1 MPTSGSSRRNKGRA
15 VRDRGFTLL
24 ELLIVLALI
33 GLVAA
38 VVVPGL
44 ARTYEAIVG
53 SGERADVAR
62 ALEGVPLRVRASG
75 EALRVDP
82 ADASAFIDLL
92 DLPAGWRVVL
102 QEPLRIERSGLCHP
116 AKVRVSGRDVTEN
129 WMLTS
134 PSCGVRDAPQ

>member
-1 MPTSGSSRRNKGRA
+1 M
-15 VRDRGFTLL
+15 RDRGFTLL

-44 ARTYEAIVG
+44 ARTYDAIVG

-62 ALEGVPLRVRASG
+62 TLEAVPLRVRASG
-75 EALRVDP
+75 EALRLEPGDT
-82 ADASAFIDLL
+82 AAFAALL

-102 QEPLRIERSGLCHP
+102 EQPLRVERSGLCHS
-116 AKVRVSGRDVTEN
+116 ARVRVTGRDVTET
-129 WMLTS
+129 WMITS

>member
-44 ARTYEAIVG
+44 ARTYDAIVG

-62 ALEGVPLRVRASG
+62 AIEAVPLRVRASG
-75 EALRVDP
+75 EALKLEP
-82 ADASAFIDLL
+82 GDAAAFAALL

-102 QEPLRIERSGLCHP
+102 EQPLRVERSGLCHP
-116 AKVRVSGRDVTEN
+116 AKVRVTGRDVTET

>member
-1 MPTSGSSRRNKGRA
+1 MPTSGSCRRNRGRA

-44 ARTYEAIVG
+44 ARTYDAIVG
-53 SGERADVAR
+53 SGERADVVR
-62 ALEGVPLRVRASG
+62 ALEGVPLRVRSSG
-75 EALRVDP
+75 ESLGVEPSDTA
-82 ADASAFIDLL
+82 AFAALL
-92 DLPAGWRVVL
+92 DLPAGWSVVL
-102 QEPLRIERSGLCHP
+102 EEPLRVERSGLCH
-116 AKVRVSGRDVTEN
+116 ASKVRVTGRGVTES
-129 WMLTS
+129 WQLTT